1 MSPTV
6 FMHVGV
12 AKTGTTFLQRV
23 LWQHRGALRR
33 AGTIYPGPGKAAHFF
48 GSLDLRGVGF
58 LGHDYP
64 QAAGMWDRLVAEVN
78 AFDGNALISHETF
91 AHCTPDLIEKVV
103 AAFPGR
109 QVRAVITCRDLGRQI
124 PAVWQERLKNR
135 NSQQYTAFVDMV
147 LDAWHAGHADAAGF
161 WVPGEL
167 RFWVPQDLVGLT
179 QRWSGVLGTE
189 NMVVVTVP
197 PADAGKDVLWTRF
210 AEATSLPA
218 LDYAI
223 GSGSAN
229 PSLGVVESELL
240 RRLNT
245 HLDPDLEAIDYLT
258 RIKRDFAQRG
268 LALSGGAERL
278 VLPPDRY
285 DDVAAIA
292 DSMVAYLAAAGHPVV
307 GDLSDLRLEGRPV
320 EWRNPAEVPDGEIL
334 GAALDVLA
342 EMVTRKRAAPAA
354 SGETTPAPIAREGR
368 SRLRRAA
375 AAARS
380 RAGAIRRHA
389 SRLHRRQARQ
399 PRHD

>member
-1 MSPTV
+1 MSSTV

-23 LWQHRGALRR
+23 LWQHRVALRR

-58 LGHDYP
+58 LGHSYP
-64 QAAGMWDRLVAEVN
+64 QAEGMWDRLVAEVN
-78 AFDGNALISHETF
+78 AFDGNAVISHETF
-91 AHCTPDLIEKVV
+91 AHCPPDLIEKVV

-109 QVRAVITCRDLGRQI
+109 QVRAVITSRDLGRQI

-135 NSQQYTAFVDMV
+135 NTQAYTRFVDMV
-147 LDAWHAGHADAAGF
+147 LDAWHAGRADPAGF
-161 WVPGEL
+161 WVPGDL

-179 QRWSGVLGTE
+179 QRWSGVLGPD

-210 AEATSLPA
+210 AAATCLPT

-223 GSGSAN
+223 GDGSAN

-240 RRLNT
+240 RRLNG
-245 HLDPDLEAIDYLT
+245 HLHADLEAIDYLT

-268 LALSGGAERL
+268 LAQSGGSARL

-285 DDVAAIA
+285 DDVASIA
-292 DSMVAYLAAAGHPVV
+292 ESMVGYLAEAGHPVV
-307 GDLSDLRLEGRPV
+307 GDLADLRPEASQT
-320 EWRNPAEVPDGEIL
+320 EWRDPADVPDEELL

-342 EMVTRKRAAPAA
+342 EMVTRKRAASAA
-354 SGETTPAPIAREGR
+354 SGEAATSGPPPQRRGT
-368 SRLRRAA
+368 LRRGAKA
-375 AAARS
+375 LRS
-380 RAGAIRRHA
+380 RAGAVRRRTA
-389 SRLHRRQARQ
+389 KLRRRRDRRDKTA
-399 PRHD
+399 